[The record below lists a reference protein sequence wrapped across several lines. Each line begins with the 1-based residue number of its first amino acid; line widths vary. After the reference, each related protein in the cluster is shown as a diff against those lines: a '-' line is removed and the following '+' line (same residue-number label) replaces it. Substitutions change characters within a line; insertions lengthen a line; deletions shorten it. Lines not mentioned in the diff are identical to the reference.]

1 MRRIIMLYKA
11 LQTAMD
17 NKDIDAYA
25 ELLHQD
31 FVFVRHQSGT
41 EVNKE
46 DWMSTARIMM
56 ASEDLTFERSRCL
69 YENDDIL
76 IMHDFMTF
84 PDGTKEA
91 VMAVNMLKDGKI
103 IRIETGATPLS

>member
-1 MRRIIMLYKA
+1 MLYEA

-25 ELLHQD
+25 ELLHED

-41 EVNKE
+41 EANKE

-56 ASEDLTFERSRCL
+56 SSEDLTFERSRCL
-69 YENDDIL
+69 YENDEIL

-84 PDGTKEA
+84 PDGSKEA